1 MKKTLLF
8 LLLITSFTKIAAQ
21 WTSQFSGFA
30 NPSRG
35 LSQIKIVDANTVW
48 ALAFD
53 NANTTNTIQ
62 EFTRTT
68 NGGTTWTAG
77 TIEMGNPDLKI
88 INICPVSAT
97 TAWVAA
103 IVPNQGRGV
112 VYKTTNGGISWEQ
125 QLTNGFQAPA
135 SFLNGVYFFNENIG
149 VAYGNPISGN
159 RFEIYRTTN
168 GGTTWTSLPSTSS
181 AAILNSNELGYNQD
195 PIVAGG
201 SLWFTTSKG
210 RLYRSSDM
218 GATFQA
224 FQAPTA
230 DFGGGD
236 TVGTTADAI
245 FSDANNG
252 YILKTVRSGTA
263 PNYTYT
269 RTYAITTNGGQIW
282 SPNTPLSFSGTRYHL
297 TYVPGTTRIIATSAD
312 PLNQGTSVS
321 TDNGSSWTS
330 VESSAP
336 RGIAAFLNLSTGWC
350 GGVNGAAADGIYKL
364 TSTLETNE
372 LKAAKFKVYPNPATS
387 AVTISATDMEDYKL
401 SVADISGKILMT
413 KSLNGIENDLDI
425 AALSNGIYFFELSSG
440 QSRQV
445 VKILK
450 N

>member
-21 WTSQFSGFA
+21 WTSQFSGFT

-53 NANTTNTIQ
+53 NAITANNIQ

-68 NGGTTWTAG
+68 NGGATWTAG

-103 IVPNQGRGV
+103 IDPSQGRGV
-112 VYKTTNGGISWEQ
+112 VYKTTNGGVSWVQ

-135 SFLNGVYFFNENIG
+135 SYLNGVHFFNENTG

-159 RFEIYRTTN
+159 RFEIYRTTD
-168 GGTTWTSLPSTSS
+168 GGTTWTALASASS
-181 AAILNSNELGYNQD
+181 AAILNSNELGYTGE
-195 PIVAGG
+195 PIVVGG

-210 RLYRSSDM
+210 RLYRSTDM
-218 GATFQA
+218 GATFTAHQA
-224 FQAPTA
+224 LTA

-236 TVGTTADAI
+236 TVGTTAQAL
-245 FSDANNG
+245 FSDASNG
-252 YILKTVRSGTA
+252 YLLKTVRSGTA

-269 RTYAITTNGGQIW
+269 RTYAITTNGGQTW
-282 SPNTPLSFSGTRYHL
+282 TPNTPISFSGSRYHL

-321 TDNGSSWTS
+321 IDNGSSWTT

-336 RGIAAFLNLSTGWC
+336 RGVAAFLNLTTGWC
-350 GGVNGAAADGIYKL
+350 GGVNGASADGIYKL
-364 TSTLETNE
+364 TGPLGTNDF
-372 LKAAKFKVYPNPATS
+372 KATKFKVYPNPAVST
-387 AVTISATDMEDYKL
+387 VTISTTDSEDYKL
-401 SVADISGKILMT
+401 SVADITGKIVMT
-413 KSLNGIENDLDI
+413 KSLNGIENNLDV
-425 AALSNGIYFFELSSG
+425 AALSKGIYFFELTSN
-440 QSRQV
+440 QSTEV